1 MHYAGTHDV
10 VNVVVSRSN
19 GIQIST
25 VYSEHADAR
34 GALLSIVREDSESID
49 LIIPLNRS
57 VSSNYTLSFTLYPGQ
72 YRVVVYDIEQDG
84 TMHSGVGYP
93 AVTEELFIHNESSQG
108 RQEATSQYSSI

>member
-34 GALLSIVREDSESID
+34 GALLSIVHEDSESID

-57 VSSNYTLSFTLYPGQ
+57 VSNNYTLPFTLYPGQ
-72 YRVVVYDIEQDG
+72 YRVFVYDIEQDG
-84 TMHSGVGYP
+84 TLHSGVGYP
-93 AVTEELFIHNESSQG
+93 AVMQKNSS
-108 RQEATSQYSSI
+108 